1 MGEVFFSIRPLG
13 FQLGQLLGQIDK
25 VIGQLLEEPI
35 IIYLLLDD
43 GGVIGGN
50 SFRTFLALVEA
61 LQDEIRTGLNRFAA
75 LQFTKE
81 LLAKGAAAQAVNLA
95 HLLEDGLALGKHLI
109 KVVVRDVTVSTW
121 IQYFKQKR
129 TRPWPC

>member
-1 MGEVFFSIRPLG
+1 MGGVFFSVRPLG

-35 IIYLLLDD
+35 IIDLLLDD

-61 LQDEIRTGLNRFAA
+61 LQDEVRTGLDLITA
-75 LQFTKE
+75 LQFVEE

-95 HLLEDGLALGKHLI
+95 HLLEDGLALGKQLV
-109 KVVVRDVTVSTW
+109 KVVVHAETVSTW
-121 IQYFKQKR
+121 IQSIKQK
-129 TRPWPC
+129 